1 MKKFSSLIFALIFIL
16 PILAQNTIELANFEN
31 IKVSYTLTKLEATDK
46 KDKYLIQV
54 VMVNNN
60 AKPVYYAVQGSENED
75 KTVTENPFAS
85 SFTRVKIRNSTGLF
99 GDGISLNGD
108 GTGLISTSN
117 QFIKVIQPGKF
128 YNTETTF
135 KVKAGEVPIVTNT
148 VNYSLSKISDYDLK
162 INREMIDGLWQST
175 CSSVDMNFAFVERTS
190 TSPAYILQSVNGKQI
205 KWIKQTETTFMR
217 ETDNS
222 TTLSYQK
229 VTNSFLY
236 SSVDGMSCN
245 FTKKQ

>member
-1 MKKFSSLIFALIFIL
+1 MKKFTSLFFFLFTLL
-16 PILAQNTIELANFEN
+16 PLLAQNSVELANIDN

-75 KTVTENPFAS
+75 KTITENPFAS

-117 QFIKVIQPGKF
+117 HFIKVIQPGKL

-135 KVKAGEVPIVTNT
+135 KVKSGETPIITNT
-148 VNYSLSKISDYDLK
+148 VNYNLSKLSDFDLK
-162 INREMIDGLWQST
+162 INRNMVDGVWQST
-175 CSSVDMNFAFVERTS
+175 CASVDMNFLYVERT
-190 TSPAYILQSVNGKQI
+190 TTAPAYILQTVNGKQI
-205 KWIKQTETTFMR
+205 KWIKQTDITFMR

-222 TTLSYQK
+222 TTLTYQK
-229 VTNSFLY
+229 PTNSFLY
-236 SSVDGMSCN
+236 STVDGINCN